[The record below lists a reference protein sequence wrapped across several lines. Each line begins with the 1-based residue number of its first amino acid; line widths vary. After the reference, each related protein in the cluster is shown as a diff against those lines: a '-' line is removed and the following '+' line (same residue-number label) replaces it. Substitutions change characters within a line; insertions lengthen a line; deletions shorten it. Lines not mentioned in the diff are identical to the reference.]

1 VTAKEA
7 LVYRVSD
14 IIGKTVVSAET
25 GNRLGSVSDAL
36 VDEGAARVVGL
47 VLGSGVLAKEH
58 VMPFEHVQTLGGDA
72 VLARTDT
79 GMLAPS
85 EWRKYGVKTTRSSEL
100 RGRAVVTTTGE
111 RLGNVS
117 DLMVNEKTGAF
128 DGLEVAWGH
137 GLVGL
142 RSRHSVVRASKDVRI
157 GRDAVIVP
165 NGALGD
171 RDDSDVA

>member
-1 VTAKEA
+1 M
-7 LVYRVSD
+7 YRVSD

-85 EWRKYGVKTTRSSEL
+85 EWRKSGMKTEPLYRKL
-100 RGRAVVTTTGE
+100 RPRQSARIPV
-111 RLGNVS
+111 RLCKS
-117 DLMVNEKTGAF
+117 L
-128 DGLEVAWGH
+128 
-137 GLVGL
+137 
-142 RSRHSVVRASKDVRI
+142 S
-157 GRDAVIVP
+157 VIV
-165 NGALGD
+165 GALPAEPGAGLD
-171 RDDSDVA
+171 MP